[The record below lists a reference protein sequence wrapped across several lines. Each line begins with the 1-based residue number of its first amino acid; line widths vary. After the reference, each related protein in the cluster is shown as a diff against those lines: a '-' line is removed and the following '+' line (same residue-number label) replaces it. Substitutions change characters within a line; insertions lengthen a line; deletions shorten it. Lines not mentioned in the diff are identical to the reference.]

1 MKIARR
7 RFLQSFVS
15 VGAVGAAALAAGAS
29 GRARADAAA
38 AVGTGRGEALQGP
51 YLDLRTGEGN
61 KLAFARI
68 QGDLDFGR
76 QDTGWFKGYV
86 MAVRPDKKIDDLFGF
101 EGFGASRLHQRPDG
115 SIERILREVGLY
127 TDLKSGEVLEE
138 WYNPYLDETVRVVPV
153 ANDPFNYVI
162 EDYFPAPP
170 EFGGLNQEDRPPRI
184 PFILPWQQRGDRL
197 DMEIHIH
204 LIYPS
209 ALQPDKWL
217 RESAGPMVRASEFF
231 SHHIKAE
238 DMQNPEVTHLPF
250 HGVWGRVTPWLPWM
264 LMGQAP
270 GHCQYS
276 CFMGGGEDLEAV
288 HSRRVLD
295 YVEKNYPKYFQA
307 PEKWSEPSLSS
318 LENYA
323 LEQTPAPAQK
333 E

>member
-1 MKIARR
+1 MKMARR
-7 RFLQSFVS
+7 QFLQSFAS

-38 AVGTGRGEALQGP
+38 AIGTGRGEALQGP

-101 EGFGASRLHQRPDG
+101 EGFGDG

-127 TDLKSGEVLEE
+127 TDSKSGEVLEE

-170 EFGGLNQEDRPPRI
+170 EFGGLNKEDMPPRI
-184 PFILPWQQRGDRL
+184 PFVLPWQQRGDRL

-204 LIYPS
+204 LIYPN
-209 ALQPDKWL
+209 ALQPDKWP

-231 SHHIKAE
+231 SHHIKVA
-238 DMQNPEVTHLPF
+238 DMQNPDVTHLPF

-264 LMGQAP
+264 LMGQQE

-276 CFMGGGEDLEAV
+276 CFMGGGEDLEQV
-288 HSRRVLD
+288 HSRQVLD
-295 YVEKNYPKYFQA
+295 YVEKNYPQYLEA

-323 LEQTPAPAQK
+323 REQTPAPAKK